1 MNLDLLEN
9 QKNLVEF
16 IKNAYLKDRLS
27 HAYIFEGKKG
37 CGKNELAHIFACILY
52 NNGNIDLNSSSSKQ
66 ILSDEHFNV
75 FTIYPD
81 GKNIKKEQIEALHNE
96 FSKTSQINGAR
107 IYIINDADKMNAS
120 SQNSLLKFIEEPQK
134 GVYGILCTTNSKG
147 LLPTILS
154 RCQLLRFNEINPSII
169 EKSLIK
175 NGVSKENATLLSEL
189 TCDLDDALT
198 LNNDPKI
205 LNMFKMFN
213 NFFNIKSDKDVIK
226 YFNDLSKTL
235 IDNNTLLL
243 YVKLLIVLYEDLLYL
258 YNGSINIKLS
268 SYAAKINKL
277 SERLTLKKAMKSID
291 YLYDTSKKI
300 SVSNVTVRNVITG
313 LMFNLM

>member
-9 QKNLVEF
+9 QKNLVDF
-16 IKNAYLKDRLS
+16 ITNAYSKDRLT

-37 CGKNELAHIFACILY
+37 VGKNELAHLFACLLY
-52 NNGNIDLNSSSSKQ
+52 SNNKLDLNSQTSKQ

-81 GKNIKKEQIEALHNE
+81 GKNIKKDQIESLHNE
-96 FSKTSQINGAR
+96 FSKTSQIDGPR
-107 IYIINDADKMNAS
+107 VYIINDADKMNVQ

-134 GVYGILCTTNSKG
+134 GVYGILCTTNAKG

-154 RCQLLRFNEINPSII
+154 RCQILRFNELDPRIL
-169 EKSLIK
+169 EKALIK
-175 NGVSKENATLLSEL
+175 NGVTKEAACLLSYL
-189 TCDLDDALT
+189 TSDIDNALE
-198 LNNDPKI
+198 LNNDIKI

-213 NFFNIKSDKDVIK
+213 SFFNIKNDKDIVK
-226 YFNDLSKTL
+226 YFNELSRL
-235 IDNNTLLL
+235 ITDSATLLDFI
-243 YVKLLIVLYEDLLYL
+243 KLLIIVYEDILYL

-268 SYAAKINKL
+268 AYAAKINKL
-277 SERLTLKKAMKSID
+277 SERLTLTKAMKSID
-291 YLYDTSKKI
+291 YLYDTSKKL
-300 SVSNVTVRNVITG
+300 SVSNVSVRNVITG